1 MESAFGIV
9 DLFSGP
15 GGLGEGFCTL
25 RRGTAGAFEIDVSV
39 EKDAV
44 AHSTL
49 RLRSFLRKFEDGL
62 PQEYV
67 DFLNGKIKEPDWSNL
82 YPVQWA
88 KAVRETLHLTLGDPQ
103 TAEIL
108 GERISEIRKRRGD
121 RLVLIGGPPCQAYS
135 LAGRGRKPSDLGYVA
150 HDENRH
156 LLYEEYICVLRSLR
170 PAAFVME
177 NVKGM
182 LSSSIERR
190 KVFDLVTA
198 DLKNRGGTTQYALF
212 PLTASI
218 DQGHDV
224 RPQDFVVAAERQGI
238 PQARHRVIIVGIRRD
253 LLKKVVDFMPPGLPE
268 FAHKATVRDVLSG
281 MPVLRSGIS
290 SREGRKDDPEG
301 WRRTVRLAA
310 LQIEEMPIS
319 LEGNQRTRYFAALRE
334 ISEQSIEYGKLRNS
348 GNGGTRLSGN
358 CPRDL
363 RICLEDSRLDRLS
376 QNETRGHM
384 PADLNRYLFAA
395 CWAKATG
402 YSPKAPDFP
411 EALAPD
417 HANWKSGKFNDRFRV
432 QPWDMPSSTVTCHLA
447 KDGHYFIHPD
457 PAQCR
462 SMTVREAARLQTFPD
477 NYYFKGNRTQQYIQV
492 GNAVPPF
499 LAHQIAAALHDALQ
513 QIFPDISP
521 SQPVSGEEVIPA

>member
-1 MESAFGIV
+1 MNDAFGVV

-15 GGLGEGFCTL
+15 GGLCEGFCSL
-25 RRGTAGAFEIDVSV
+25 RQGRARDFEIDVSV
-39 EKDAV
+39 EKDGV

-49 RLRSFLRKFEDGL
+49 RLRSFLRKFDDGL
-62 PQEYV
+62 PKEYV
-67 DFLNGKIKEPDWSNL
+67 DFLNGKIEEPDWSKL
-82 YPVQWA
+82 YPVRWS
-88 KAVRETLHLTLGDPQ
+88 KAVRETLHLTLGDRQ

-108 GERISEIRKRRGD
+108 EKRFREIRRRRGD

-150 HDENRH
+150 HEENRH

-170 PAAFVME
+170 PTAFVME

-198 DLKNRGGTTQYALF
+198 DLENRGGTTQYVLF
-212 PLTASI
+212 PLSAST
-218 DQGHDV
+218 DQGEDV
-224 RPQDFVVAAERQGI
+224 RPQDFVVTAEHQGI

-253 LLKKVVDFMPPGLPE
+253 LLKGVDDFTPPRLPE
-268 FAHKATVRDVLSG
+268 TAHKATVRDVLSG

-319 LEGNQRTRYFAALRE
+319 LGGDHRSRYFAALRE
-334 ISEQSIEYGKLRNS
+334 ISEQLIEYGKLRNS
-348 GNGGTRLSGN
+348 GTGGTRLAGN

-363 RICLEDSRLDRLS
+363 RIWLEDSRLERLS
-376 QNETRGHM
+376 LHETRGHM
-384 PADLNRYLFAA
+384 PADLKRYMFAT

-411 EALAPD
+411 EELAPD

-499 LAHQIAAALHDALQ
+499 LARQIATALRDALQ

-521 SQPVSGEEVIPA
+521 SQPVSREEIIPA